1 MNILNKVL
9 FLLTILVSFSTY
21 SAISYDYSIINQKDG
36 WKIWRNENENVY
48 IQEIDITKRRLD
60 IIIEE
65 KQNVNPYG
73 YKTFDLQKKF
83 SSLVSKNTGVI
94 SITNGS
100 FFERDIKK
108 THNGISYPFYN
119 GVFKENGWSTQ
130 ISEDSELRIISWGI
144 SKAPYIG
151 SIAKVE
157 KYNKFD
163 NYSMYYLTGKN
174 PEYNQGGKKNQEI
187 KRTFIG
193 VKDNRYIYI
202 LTGDKLTQSDA
213 KITMQNFGLY
223 ESDIVMLDGSNSTQ
237 LSFIN
242 KNNIVWNEFT
252 SLLNDRNIPQAL
264 AVF

>member
-1 MNILNKVL
+1 MTSV
-9 FLLTILVSFSTY
+9 
-21 SAISYDYSIINQKDG
+21 INQKDG
-36 WKIWRNENENVY
+36 WKIWINESKNVY

-65 KQNVNPYG
+65 KQSVSPYG
-73 YKTFDLQKKF
+73 YKTFDLQSKF
-83 SSLVSKNTGVI
+83 SSHRKNKSGI
-94 SITNGS
+94 LSMTNAS

-108 THNGISYPFYN
+108 AYNGISYPFYN
-119 GVFKENGWSTQ
+119 GIYKENGWSTE
-130 ISEDSELRIISWGI
+130 SAEKNELRIITWGLN
-144 SKAPYIG
+144 APYNQMY
-151 SIAKVE
+151 AKVE
-157 KYNKFD
+157 NYNKFD
-163 NYSMYYLTGKN
+163 NYPMFHLTGKN
-174 PEYNQGGKKNQEI
+174 PEYDQGGKKNQEI

-252 SLLNDRNIPQAL
+252 SFLNDRNIPQAL